1 MSNLVCY
8 IPSYNDSH
16 LVRESL
22 ATLDDWDVVISDNA
36 SDEPHGS
43 ALKALTSSRVCV
55 VRQQH
60 SLGRV
65 GNWKACVQH
74 FLASGREWMKF
85 LCAGDRHKPNSS
97 VIYERAMQRFP
108 EARFIVGRIENVWPE
123 GSTFWALTEDY
134 QLVPSANSLHAC
146 ALYGNVYHGLIAPA
160 IHADALRGGFIFG
173 EEALSY
179 CADMAFL
186 ANIARQT
193 PTLYVPEIVA
203 EFIVANRKNF
213 SAGHHSLGH
222 VVEES
227 IVRLRASEWFYEL
240 TQDQPTR
247 EHLVRQVTRFVS
259 EELARLNAEQAQQ
272 AGELKQSASE
282 P

>member
-1 MSNLVCY
+1 MSKLVCY

-43 ALKALTSSRVCV
+43 ALAALASSRVRV
-55 VRQQH
+55 VRQPV

-65 GNWKACVQH
+65 GNWKSCVEH

-85 LCAGDRHKPNSS
+85 LCAGDHHKPKSTA
-97 VIYERAMQRFP
+97 IYEGAMQRFP

-123 GSTFWALTEDY
+123 GSTYWALTEDY
-134 QLVPSANSLHAC
+134 QLVPPANSLHAC
-146 ALYGNVYHGLIAPA
+146 AVYGNVYHGLIAPA
-160 IHADALRGGFIFG
+160 IHADALREGFLFA

-193 PTLYVPEIVA
+193 STLYVPEIVA
-203 EFIVANRKNF
+203 EFIVAHRKNF
-213 SAGHHSLGH
+213 NAAHHSLQH
-222 VVEES
+222 VIEEG
-227 IVRLRASEWFYEL
+227 IVRLRAVEWFYSL

-247 EHLVRQVTRFVS
+247 DQLLRHVTKFVS
-259 EELARLNAEQAQQ
+259 EELARLTTEQAQQ
-272 AGELKQSASE
+272 PGESK
-282 P
+282 